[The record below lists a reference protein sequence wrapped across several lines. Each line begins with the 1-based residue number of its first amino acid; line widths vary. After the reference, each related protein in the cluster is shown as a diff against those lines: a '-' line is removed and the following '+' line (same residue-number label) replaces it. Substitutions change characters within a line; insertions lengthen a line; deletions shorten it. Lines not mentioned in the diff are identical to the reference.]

1 MNDNTILRIKVPAHL
16 YESVKAQLTLNEAKK
31 GGHNYGAGM
40 EVVKEKKMKT
50 PGMHKVEEMKPAS
63 SNPSD
68 MGIDIVDAPGGIVN
82 KEAKKGHKKTYS
94 LEELVK
100 AKKHLEKKIEEME
113 NTSINEYDDDPRLA
127 YFTPDEET
135 AYELIN
141 LLPDSDEIDID
152 VEQNGN
158 AIDLLGIKTGQMPK

>member
-1 MNDNTILRIKVPAHL
+1 MNDNTILRIKVPANL
-16 YESVKAQLTLNEAKK
+16 YESVKKQLTLTEAKK
-31 GGHNYGAGM
+31 AGHNYGAGM

-82 KEAKKGHKKTYS
+82 KEAKKGRS

-100 AKKHLEKKIEEME
+100 AKKHLEKKIEEM
-113 NTSINEYDDDPRLA
+113 SAPKDA
-127 YFTPDEET
+127 K
-135 AYELIN
+135 
-141 LLPDSDEIDID
+141 
-152 VEQNGN
+152 
-158 AIDLLGIKTGQMPK
+158 IKGEKKD